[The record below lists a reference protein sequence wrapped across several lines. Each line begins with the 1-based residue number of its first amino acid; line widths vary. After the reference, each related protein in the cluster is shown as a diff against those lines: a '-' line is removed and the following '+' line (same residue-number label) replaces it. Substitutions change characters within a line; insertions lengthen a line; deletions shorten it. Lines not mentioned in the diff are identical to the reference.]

1 MEPSLRGPDRTISL
15 PYGFWNESFGAA
27 AAYVYAR
34 NGYPQPQSGL
44 LGTVMVGTTGSG
56 MGFVMG
62 QNIQVFG
69 IERLLF
75 DPIFSIGYFGDVE
88 AYVDGN
94 PDFADVRAGSNESD
108 ADDFITGSG
117 WDTYFRFRF
126 KYLLPIGSGREQVT
140 PAYQF
145 SDGLL
150 TGGASGAAAWNPLT
164 SGRTFVELRPFYRT
178 QNVENDDL
186 DEEQS
191 TNGLE
196 LSTFWDNRD
205 YPANPS
211 RGNALSLKVAR
222 DWGFADSS
230 ASWTNFSAEYD
241 QYFSLGEIKGFR
253 QSLLAIDI
261 WTSYSPTW
269 EVQPDGAIEHRPP
282 AFSGATLGGLLR
294 MRAYPSQRFSDK
306 AAICYGVEL
315 RMIPDWNFFDRMP
328 WLQEHLGMEWM
339 QLVGFAEVGRVA
351 PSFNLQTLHEDLR
364 WDAGL
369 GLRVWAK
376 GLVGRMDLA
385 FSEEGFAVQMMVGHP
400 FQF

>member
-1 MEPSLRGPDRTISL
+1 MSTRATAIPTAIRPARHGDGGDDRLRHGFSDGPEH
-15 PYGFWNESFGAA
+15 P
-27 AAYVYAR
+27 
-34 NGYPQPQSGL
+34 
-44 LGTVMVGTTGSG
+44 
-56 MGFVMG
+56 
-62 QNIQVFG
+62 VFG

-75 DPIFSIGYFGDVE
+75 DPILSIGYFGDVE

-108 ADDFITGSG
+108 PDDFITGSG
-117 WDTYFRFRF
+117 WDTYFRLRF

-150 TGGASGAAAWNPLT
+150 AGGASGATAWNPLT

-178 QNVENDDL
+178 QNVENDEL

-241 QYFSLGEIKGFR
+241 QYFLLGDIKGFR

-269 EVQPDGAIEHRPP
+269 DVQPDGAIEHRPP